1 VPYLSLESSDYICY
15 NQGVKETNMPVYE
28 YRCKNCN
35 SKVEIYLPKFTGES
49 PLCPKCQH
57 NSLDRIFSSF
67 MMQKSYKDVYDNI
80 LSDSQLTRGLMN
92 NDPRSLAEWNKKMS
106 GGEPIAP
113 EYQETMERM
122 ERGDMPAGPPP
133 AEQPPAE

>member
-1 VPYLSLESSDYICY
+1 
-15 NQGVKETNMPVYE
+15 MPE
-28 YRCKNCN
+28 
-35 SKVEIYLPKFTGES
+35 KFST
-49 PLCPKCQH
+49 LLH
-57 NSLDRIFSSF
+57 RFHSF
-67 MMQKSYKDVYDNI
+67 YCRFLQLLNI
-80 LSDSQLTRGLMN
+80 LLQLLHTYFPLNLPLHFTIFVELKSRLFQSHLVADLSGLMN

>member
-1 VPYLSLESSDYICY
+1 
-15 NQGVKETNMPVYE
+15 MPVYE
-28 YRCKNCN
+28 YLCKNCH

-57 NSLDRIFSSF
+57 DSLNRIFSTF
-67 MMQKSYKDVYDNI
+67 MVQKSYKAVYDNI
-80 LSDSQLTRGLMN
+80 LSDAQLTRGLMN
-92 NDPRSLAEWNKKMS
+92 NDPRALADWNKQMS

-122 ERGDMPAGPPP
+122 ERGEMPLGPPP
-133 AEQPPAE
+133 GEQPSSE

>member
-1 VPYLSLESSDYICY
+1 
-15 NQGVKETNMPVYE
+15 MPVYE
-28 YRCKNCN
+28 YRCKNCH
-35 SKVEIYLPKFTGES
+35 SKVEIYLPKFTGET
-49 PLCPKCQH
+49 PPCPKCQQ
-57 NSLDRIFSSF
+57 NSLNRIFSSF

-80 LSDSQLTRGLMN
+80 LSDGQLTRGLMS
-92 NDPRSLAEWNKKMS
+92 NDPRALAEWNKQMS